1 MANSD
6 GKLIHLE
13 AARGIASLIVLVHH
27 VVLAFAPGLK
37 APFSA
42 GGLENMPIYLVLN
55 GTAAVVFFFVLSGF
69 VLTRRLHE
77 RFDSAYLAQALIK
90 RLPRLMLPAG
100 ITILAGFVIIYH
112 TPPYYKQAAMMTAS
126 PWLAHFAYGAAQFPR
141 EPMLSDALRQC
152 LFVFLQFG
160 DSYYNSNLW
169 TMVMEFYGSLVV
181 FALVAVLGVGRRGLG
196 LVVALHLGAVLAIIL
211 WGQPLMVG
219 FPLGSLIAC
228 LHHRRP
234 QLFHPARWL
243 VVLMG
248 VTALAC
254 YSVEDK
260 TAFLL
265 GASLSLYLLLS
276 PGRVQQAMARRF
288 GAALGTLS
296 FPLYLVHMLVIM
308 AVTSPVFLAF
318 PVESYAARLA
328 LTLPVTLGAATLC
341 ALPLVW
347 LEARW
352 LRLLNRATKALV
364 ARFNR
369 A

>member
-6 GKLIHLE
+6 GKLIQLE
-13 AARGIASLIVLVHH
+13 AARGIASLIVVVHH

-37 APFSA
+37 APFA
-42 GGLENMPIYLVLN
+42 KGGLENTPVYLALN

-69 VLTRRLHE
+69 VLTRRLYD
-77 RFDSAYLAQALIK
+77 RFDAVYLVQALIK

-100 ITILAGFVIIYH
+100 ITILAGFLIIYD
-112 TPPYYKQAAMMTAS
+112 TPPYYKQAAMLTAS
-126 PWLAHFAYGAAQFPR
+126 RWLASFANGAAQVPR

-152 LFVFLQFG
+152 LFVFLRFK
-160 DSYYNSNLW
+160 DAYYNSNLW

-181 FALVAVLGVGRRGLG
+181 FALAAALGVWRGG
-196 LVVALHLGAVLAIIL
+196 AWLVVALHLAAVWALVA

-219 FPLGSLIAC
+219 FPLGSLMAWA
-228 LHHRRP
+228 HVHRPR
-234 QLFHPARWL
+234 LFQPPRWA
-243 VVLMG
+243 VVLML

-254 YSVEDK
+254 YSIEDK

-265 GASLSLYLLLS
+265 GASLTLILLLS
-276 PGRVQQAMARRF
+276 PGRVQRALARRF
-288 GAALGTLS
+288 GAGLGRLS

-308 AVTSPVFLAF
+308 AVTCPVFLAF
-318 PVESYAARLA
+318 PVQGDAARLA
-328 LTLPVTLGAATLC
+328 LTLPVTFAAAILC

-352 LRLLNRATKALV
+352 LPLLNRAVKALV
-364 ARFNR
+364 ARFS
-369 A
+369 AL